1 MTLNITEIVE
11 VFGNETALKVDGYD
25 DCIVGVDGDGRL
37 VYDRMKMLDKLGKDM
52 SFEEAEEYFEFNIAG
67 SHMGEMNPLYINL
80 LSNDGS
86 FCEHINTEYQP
97 EEKDTSVVEGLVC
110 TDCGKDLDPPEPDW
124 DLELHNSPLGAGF
137 AHKDIKKD

>member
-52 SFEEAEEYFEFNIAG
+52 SPEDAEEYFEFNIAG

-80 LSNDGS
+80 LSKDGS

-97 EEKDTSVVEGLVC
+97 EEKDTNVVEGLVC

-137 AHKDIKKD
+137 AHKDIKEG

>member
-1 MTLNITEIVE
+1 VTLNITEIVE

-52 SFEEAEEYFEFNIAG
+52 SPEDAEEYFEFNIAG

-80 LSNDGS
+80 LSKDGS

-97 EEKDTSVVEGLVC
+97 EEKDTNVVEGLVC

-137 AHKDIKKD
+137 AHKDIKEG

>member
-11 VFGNETALKVDGYD
+11 VFGNESTLKVDGYD

-52 SFEEAEEYFEFNIAG
+52 SSDEAEEYFEFNIAG
-67 SHMGEMNPLYINL
+67 SHMGEMNPLYIHL

-97 EEKDTSVVEGLVC
+97 EEKDTNVVEGLVC

-137 AHKDIKKD
+137 AHKDIKEG

>member
-52 SFEEAEEYFEFNIAG
+52 SPEDAEEYFEFNIAG

-97 EEKDTSVVEGLVC
+97 EEKDTNVVEGLVC

-137 AHKDIKKD
+137 AHKDIKEG